1 MTTISLAGQR
11 SVFFASLTFSSRKHF
26 NDWNLVVSQYEVHA
40 YSSFESLHIYFY
52 GGIINP
58 RAHWS
63 QIPTLKIQLLF
74 FFFNFLE
81 FSASFPKDQ
90 KITNFV
96 WDLSPSNKRTT
107 PLLLFH
113 TSVKTFKCSDKMS
126 ECSDILFFLG
136 STLSHST
143 KIGELAI
150 CPNGNCSPLIFHA
163 SLNYCWKSK
172 VLKINNFVK
181 VGKQPPFKMKNLHI
195 SINCSSIY

>member
-1 MTTISLAGQR
+1 MILSDTSQWLQSHSPDSA
-11 SVFFASLTFSSRKHF
+11 ASFLQVCLLSNRKHF

-40 YSSFESLHIYFY
+40 CSSFDSLHIYIFY

-58 RAHWS
+58 RAKWS
-63 QIPTLKIQLLF
+63 RILTKGIQLLF
-74 FFFNFLE
+74 FLSFLK
-81 FSASFPKDQ
+81 FSPSCPKDQ
-90 KITNFV
+90 LITNFV
-96 WDLSPSNKRTT
+96 WDLSSSNKRTA
-107 PLLLFH
+107 PLLFH

-126 ECSDILFFLG
+126 VCSDILFFLG
-136 STLSHST
+136 STLSHSN

-181 VGKQPPFKMKNLHI
+181 VGKQPPSKM
-195 SINCSSIY
+195 